1 MWRAVEPLD
10 LVNAERSCDPWE
22 RRSAGSTE
30 EGLDLFAHICKY
42 REVNSTDLSE
52 LADLLKAL
60 GEFNR
65 LSLVYELCQCA
76 KPQNAM
82 CLCECCSV
90 DASVVSRHLK
100 VLTQEGVVKMEK
112 KGRER
117 IYSLNRT
124 DVAERLRALADRI
137 EG

>member
-1 MWRAVEPLD
+1 M
-10 LVNAERSCDPWE
+10 
-22 RRSAGSTE
+22 
-30 EGLDLFAHICKY
+30 
-42 REVNSTDLSE
+42 
-52 LADLLKAL
+52 KAL
-60 GEFNR
+60 GEYNR

-90 DASVVSRHLK
+90 DASVASRHLK
-100 VLTQEGVVKMEK
+100 VLAQEGVVEIER

-117 IYSLNRT
+117 IYSLNRGQI
-124 DVAERLRALADRI
+124 AQKLRALADQI

>member
-1 MWRAVEPLD
+1 MQ
-10 LVNAERSCDPWE
+10 N
-22 RRSAGSTE
+22 TE
-30 EGLDLFAHICKY
+30 IQ
-42 REVNSTDLSE
+42 E

-65 LSLVYELCQCA
+65 LSLVYRLCECQA
-76 KPQNAM
+76 PQNAM

-100 VLTQEGVVKMEK
+100 TLAQAGIVKPNK

-117 IYSLNRT
+117 TYTLDRAN
-124 DVAERLRALADRI
+124 VAKELRALAAKI
-137 EG
+137 EAAS